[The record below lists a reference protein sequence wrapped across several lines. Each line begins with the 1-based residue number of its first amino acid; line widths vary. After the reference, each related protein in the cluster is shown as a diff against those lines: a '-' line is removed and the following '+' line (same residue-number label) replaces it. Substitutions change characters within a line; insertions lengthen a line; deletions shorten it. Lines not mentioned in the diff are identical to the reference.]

1 MKYLKDILYGVR
13 IQNVHG
19 STNIAVELITMDS
32 RNVGSFGLFTAVIG
46 TATDGHT
53 YIDKAIE
60 NGAIAVVC
68 QTFPADMKSHITY
81 VQVTNTAQA
90 IGVIASNFYDN
101 PSEELK
107 LVGVTGTNGKTTTAT
122 LLFDLYRNMGY
133 SCGLLSTV
141 QNRINGEV
149 IPATHTTP
157 DCISLNNLLR
167 NMVDKGCEYCF
178 MEVSSHAMVQHRVTG
193 VRFLGG
199 VYTNISHDHLDYHGT
214 FDNYLAAKASFF
226 NMLPSGAFA
235 LANRDDYHWEEM
247 MADAKARVLTYGY
260 RSQADWKGK
269 IIESQF
275 GGMLLNFNG
284 QEVWTPLMGVFNA
297 YNLLA
302 VYATA
307 IELGSEPGET
317 LTALSKLNAVE
328 GRFQY
333 FKTTEGITAIVDYA
347 HTPDALKN
355 VLNTIHEIRTGN
367 EKVITVV
374 GCGGDRDKEKRPVMA
389 KIAADLS
396 DKTVFTSDNPRSED
410 PEQIIRDMQMG
421 IDPSLS
427 RKVLNITNRR
437 EAIRTACSMA
447 QPGDILLVAGK
458 GHEKYQEIQGVKHD
472 FDDMQILRETLIP
485 TEK

>member
-1 MKYLKDILYGVR
+1 MRYLKDILYGVR
-13 IQNVHG
+13 IQDVHG
-19 STNIAVELITMDS
+19 STNIAIELITMDS
-32 RNVGSFGLFTAVIG
+32 RSVGSFGLFAAVRG
-46 TATDGHT
+46 FATDGHK
-53 YIDKAIE
+53 YIDGAIE
-60 NGAIAVVC
+60 LGAIAVVC
-68 QTFPADMKSHITY
+68 ETLPSELKPQVTY
-81 VQVTNTAQA
+81 VQVRNSAEA
-90 IGVIASNFYDN
+90 IGQIASNFYDN
-101 PSEELK
+101 PSETLK

-122 LLFDLYRNMGY
+122 LLFELHRQMGY

-157 DCISLNNLLR
+157 DCINLNKLLR
-167 NMVDKGCEYCF
+167 QMVDSGCDYCF
-178 MEVSSHAMVQHRVTG
+178 MEVSSHALVQHRVTG
-193 VRFLGG
+193 VRFVGG
-199 VYTNISHDHLDYHGT
+199 IYTNISHDHLDYHGT

-226 NMLPSGAFA
+226 NMLPSSAFA

-247 MADAKARVLTYGY
+247 MTATKARVKTYGY
-260 RSQADWKGK
+260 RSQSDWKGK

-284 QEVWTPLMGVFNA
+284 KEVWTPLMGVFNA

-307 IELGSEPGET
+307 IELGAEPGEA
-317 LTALSKLNAVE
+317 LTALSKLHAVE

-333 FKTTEGITAIVDYA
+333 FKTAEGITAIVDYA

-389 KIAADLS
+389 KIAASMS

-410 PEQIIRDMQMG
+410 PEQIIRDMQQG

-427 RKVLNITNRR
+427 RKVLSITNRR
-437 EAIRTACSMA
+437 EAIRTACTMA

-472 FDDMQILRETLIP
+472 FDDMQVLRETLIP

>member
-13 IQNVHG
+13 IKEVIG
-19 STNIAVELITMDS
+19 STNIAVELVSMDS
-32 RNVGSFGLFTAVIG
+32 RKVGTFGLFAAVKG
-46 TATDGHT
+46 TTTDGHE

-60 NGAIAVVC
+60 NGAIAIIC
-68 QTFPADMKSHITY
+68 QDLPAELKSQITY
-81 VQVTNTAQA
+81 VQVSNSAEA
-90 IGVIASNFYDN
+90 IGIIASNFYDN

-107 LVGVTGTNGKTTTAT
+107 LLGVTGTNGKTTCAT
-122 LLFDLYRNMGY
+122 LLFDLHRTMGY

-157 DCISLNNLLR
+157 DCITLNALLR
-167 NMVDKGCEYCF
+167 QMADRGCEFCF
-178 MEVSSHAMVQHRVTG
+178 MEVSSHAMAQHRVSG
-193 VRFLGG
+193 LVFRGG
-199 VYTNISHDHLDYHGT
+199 IYTNISHDHLDYHGT

-226 NMLPSGAFA
+226 NLLPQGAFA

-247 MADAKARVLTYGY
+247 MANTKARVITYGY

-269 IIESQF
+269 ILESQF
-275 GGMLLNFNG
+275 GGMLLTFNG
-284 QEVWTPLMGVFNA
+284 KEVWTTLMGIFNA
-297 YNLLA
+297 YNLIA
-302 VYATA
+302 VYTATLQ
-307 IELGSEPGET
+307 LGAEPGEA
-317 LTALSKLNAVE
+317 LTALSKLTAVE

-333 FKTTEGITAIVDYA
+333 FKTADGITAIVDYA

-355 VLNTIHEIRTGN
+355 VLNTIAEIRTGN
-367 EKVITVV
+367 EKVITVI

-389 KIAADLS
+389 KIAAEMS
-396 DKTVFTSDNPRSED
+396 DKAVFTSDNPRSED
-410 PEQIIRDMQMG
+410 PEQIIRDMQAG

-427 RKVLNITNRR
+427 RKVLSITNRR
-437 EAIRTACSMA
+437 EAIRTACTMA
-447 QPGDILLVAGK
+447 QAGDILLVAGK

-472 FDDMQILRETLIP
+472 FDDMLVLRETLIP